1 MANPV
6 IVQSSNSVTVQNSN
20 PLPTAELVRRALE
33 ETKELVRL
41 EVKLAQDEMRQ
52 DVLRLK
58 RTALL
63 AAVGALFLLLVVST
77 LVVALVLALGGSPG
91 NALFVAAVLLGLTVA
106 LGLAA
111 YKSFP
116 SNPLGRT
123 RQRLRADVKQLKE
136 HVS

>member
-1 MANPV
+1 V
-6 IVQSSNSVTVQNSN
+6 IVQNSN

-41 EVKLAQDEMRQ
+41 EVKLAQEEVRQ

-58 RTALL
+58 RTALFAAL
-63 AAVGALFLLLVVST
+63 AALFLVLVVST
-77 LVVALVLALGGSPG
+77 LVVALILALGGSPG
-91 NALFVAAVLLGLTVA
+91 SALFVAAILLGLTVA
-106 LGLAA
+106 LGVAA
-111 YKSFP
+111 YKAFP